1 MIERLVTEKRHK
13 QRGRPSKEEGKGT
26 TSPSTDGK
34 ESDEDADIN
43 GEDEQDDDE
52 NSDEQQQE
60 LSEEESSKQKKK
72 QKEIKGNI
80 ASQKVCQRRSQNVI
94 IKNK

>member
-13 QRGRPSKEEGKGT
+13 QRGRTSKEEEKGT

-34 ESDEDADIN
+34 ESDEGADIN

-52 NSDEQQQE
+52 NSDEQQEE

-72 QKEIKGNI
+72 QKRNQGKHCK
-80 ASQKVCQRRSQNVI
+80 SKSMSTKKSKCDH
-94 IKNK
+94 KK

>member
-13 QRGRPSKEEGKGT
+13 QRGRHSKEGKGT

-52 NSDEQQQE
+52 NSDEQQEE

-72 QKEIKGNI
+72 QKRNQGKHCK
-80 ASQKVCQRRSQNVI
+80 SKSMSTKKSKCDH
-94 IKNK
+94 KK